1 MNITMTNVV
10 FIDQQRNM
18 RPFDNFLI
26 TARNI
31 KYIHI
36 PKEVK
41 KSILE
46 YFHSS
51 FLVSVHPL
59 HLKSAWQIFEKI
71 Q

>member
-18 RPFDNFLI
+18 HPFDNFLI

-36 PKEVK
+36 PKEVTK
-41 KSILE
+41 RILE
-46 YFHSS
+46 YY
-51 FLVSVHPL
+51 
-59 HLKSAWQIFEKI
+59 I
-71 Q
+71 QFQHAKYLRKLQ